1 MATRKKNTT
10 SMSAARRTEREAT
23 QDPGTE
29 FDDALGELETQTTR
43 ITTAQK
49 GKGVAV
55 ESLPAPA
62 PEQDD
67 GMNLDD
73 DNTRQRDEI

>member
-10 SMSAARRTEREAT
+10 STSAARRTEREAT
-23 QDPGTE
+23 QDPGAE
-29 FDDALGELETQTTR
+29 FDDTLGELETQTTR

-67 GMNLDD
+67 
-73 DNTRQRDEI
+73 DNTRQRDKI